1 LFFTALDL
9 IHTPSDGRGNLGQPS
24 QDRAPTDFS
33 RVIGSFNDIGMS
45 TNCLRGLDDATQEDF
60 RKPTPDRT
68 VREHVSNIIK
78 LYFEQQSVI
87 TQAQILH
94 GLIKHKK
101 MKRATKL
108 LGFKD
113 VKNKNAC
120 ENVAENVTTAL
131 SAFGKSRKNDIRAAR
146 REITTAVVARSTSR
160 NRMVTTMSKLLHVS
174 RRTLH
179 KYTKFRVRIDEND
192 EVAC

>member
-1 LFFTALDL
+1 
-9 IHTPSDGRGNLGQPS
+9 
-24 QDRAPTDFS
+24 
-33 RVIGSFNDIGMS
+33 MS
-45 TNCLRGLDDATQEDF
+45 TNCLRGLDDATQEEF
-60 RKPTPDRT
+60 RNLTPDRI

-78 LYFEQQSVI
+78 LYFEQQSVL

-101 MKRATKL
+101 TKRATKL

-113 VKNKNAC
+113 VKNKNAR

-131 SAFGKSRKNDIRAAR
+131 SAFGKSRTNDSRDAR
-146 REITTAVVARSTSR
+146 RAITIAVVARSTSR
-160 NRMVTTMSKLLHVS
+160 NQMVTTMSKMLHVS

-179 KYTKFRVRIDEND
+179 KYTKFRVKIDEKD
-192 EVAC
+192 EVACWPLICREAYQDKMEEGIREKVIEYWGNHSRAIPDRKHVL